1 MWNQK
6 QRSDTQKAIFEP
18 NKSVFEGYN
27 SVNDLKIDMAYF
39 FLIFNI
45 LTKTEVITEEKMST
59 WSP

>member
-27 SVNDLKIDMAYF
+27 GVNDLKICMAYF
-39 FLIFNI
+39 FRIFNI
-45 LTKTEVITEEKMST
+45 LTKTEVITEEKMLT
-59 WSP
+59 WPP